1 MDSEGK
7 LWLLTH
13 QDLFSYDTRSHIL
26 KKYKND
32 SLQTDKFIS
41 IAADKNGRVW
51 CGTNKG
57 NLYYCSEQSKELSF
71 AGNIN
76 KISGIQNIL
85 ELRCLYIDQSNLLWI
100 GTEGGGVIQLDLNPK
115 NFNNFP
121 SSQNNTQNSLY
132 IKSIFCD
139 DDGKVWLGTFKKG
152 IYILDP
158 ETRKAVKF
166 QIPKNKVLLKNDENI
181 FSINKD
187 ANGIYW
193 FGYNGVLVAY
203 NKKENQFYFHQVPL
217 NFPNTYL
224 TINQIRIRKGGLLLS
239 TTIGLFEVITSPR
252 GDKTLFKQILNTA
265 VSESFMT
272 LGGALWASSLYIG
285 LIKINTDSVN
295 SYTNHL
301 SDNGFR
307 CLTEDTSHQILW
319 AASQNGLLAYHLPT
333 GKYKYYTEENGLL
346 NGYLY
351 GIIETGNEIW
361 MSSNKG
367 LARGIITYK
376 KGNTFPEIAFKCYTK
391 DDGLQSD
398 EFNTGAYAMAKDGTI
413 YFGGINGLNWFK
425 PEKIYTNKLKP
436 SVAIIGL
443 EINDTAFFKISSPEY
458 LQTLTTLFKNNI
470 FTIKFIGLEFSNPQ
484 GIHYRFK
491 MEDLENG
498 WSTEKH
504 SREVRYANLPPGQYI
519 FRLAAANSDDVWSD
533 EVRLS
538 ISILP
543 PFYSTWWFR
552 LIIIVILLS
561 AVIFVTQKISRFKLK
576 KKIRLLE
583 KQKALEDE
591 RNRISKEMH
600 DDLGAG
606 LTQISLISE
615 AAKRRNKAGRFPGDE
630 LNDISKTSK
639 QLIENVSE
647 IIWAMNPEFDTLS
660 SMIAYLREQLSKL
673 LEYSGKLYY
682 IQLPEVYTDMNI
694 ANSKRKNISILLK
707 EAVNNAIKHSNAT
720 SIYVKIVLINDQLQ
734 IEIKDNGQGFD
745 VNNVSTG
752 NGIKNY
758 SFRTGLLNG
767 TSNVIS
773 DNSGTEVYFR
783 IPLLD

>member
-1 MDSEGK
+1 MEELIIWFGFLLCIFIVPHQVLMNITVKSITVLLIINIQILLVTEGTAKLINRATIINSDNGLSQNSVYAICKDSKGFLWVGTGDGLNRYDGKEFIAAIDTLKNTIWFYTANICLYSYDYVKKRFHHFDYPSIKGQQNLFNNPSSTPDHNGNIWFTSTDGLFCFNKKNSLWSQLIKGYHFRHICTDNEGK

-13 QDLFSYDTRSHIL
+13 QDLFSFDTRSHIL
-26 KKYKND
+26 KKYIND

-57 NLYYCSEQSKELSF
+57 NLYYCSEHSKELSF

-121 SSQNNTQNSLY
+121 SSQNDTQNSLY
-132 IKSIFCD
+132 IKSIYCD

-224 TINQIRIRKGGLLLS
+224 TINQIRIHKGALLLS

-272 LGGALWASSLYIG
+272 PEGALWASSLYFG
-285 LIKINTDSVN
+285 LIKINTDSVD

-319 AASQNGLLAYHLPT
+319 AASQKGFLAYHLPT
-333 GKYKYYTEENGLL
+333 GKYKY
-346 NGYLY
+346 
-351 GIIETGNEIW
+351 
-361 MSSNKG
+361 
-367 LARGIITYK
+367 
-376 KGNTFPEIAFKCYTK
+376 
-391 DDGLQSD
+391 
-398 EFNTGAYAMAKDGTI
+398 
-413 YFGGINGLNWFK
+413 
-425 PEKIYTNKLKP
+425 
-436 SVAIIGL
+436 
-443 EINDTAFFKISSPEY
+443 
-458 LQTLTTLFKNNI
+458 
-470 FTIKFIGLEFSNPQ
+470 
-484 GIHYRFK
+484 
-491 MEDLENG
+491 
-498 WSTEKH
+498 
-504 SREVRYANLPPGQYI
+504 
-519 FRLAAANSDDVWSD
+519 
-533 EVRLS
+533 
-538 ISILP
+538 
-543 PFYSTWWFR
+543 
-552 LIIIVILLS
+552 
-561 AVIFVTQKISRFKLK
+561 
-576 KKIRLLE
+576 
-583 KQKALEDE
+583 
-591 RNRISKEMH
+591 
-600 DDLGAG
+600 
-606 LTQISLISE
+606 
-615 AAKRRNKAGRFPGDE
+615 
-630 LNDISKTSK
+630 
-639 QLIENVSE
+639 
-647 IIWAMNPEFDTLS
+647 
-660 SMIAYLREQLSKL
+660 
-673 LEYSGKLYY
+673 
-682 IQLPEVYTDMNI
+682 
-694 ANSKRKNISILLK
+694 
-707 EAVNNAIKHSNAT
+707 
-720 SIYVKIVLINDQLQ
+720 
-734 IEIKDNGQGFD
+734 
-745 VNNVSTG
+745 
-752 NGIKNY
+752 
-758 SFRTGLLNG
+758 
-767 TSNVIS
+767 
-773 DNSGTEVYFR
+773 
-783 IPLLD
+783 